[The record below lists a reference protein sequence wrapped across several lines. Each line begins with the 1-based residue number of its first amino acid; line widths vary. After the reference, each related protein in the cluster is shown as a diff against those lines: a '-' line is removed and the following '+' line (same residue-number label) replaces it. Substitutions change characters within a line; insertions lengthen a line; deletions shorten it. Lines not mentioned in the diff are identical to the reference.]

1 MEGGYD
7 ARVGERGA
15 QLSGGQRQRIALA
28 RAVLKNARVLLLD
41 EATSALDVESERVV
55 QQALDRVMRSRTT
68 VMVAHRLSTIKNA
81 DVISVLQDGKIIE
94 QGAHQQL
101 IENRNG
107 AYHKLVSLQQ
117 QQQEAVQRQQSS

>member
-41 EATSALDVESERVV
+41 EATSALDTVSERLVQDAVDRMLRGRTCVV
-55 QQALDRVMRSRTT
+55 
-68 VMVAHRLSTIKNA
+68 VAHRLSTVQKS
-81 DVISVLQDGKIIE
+81 DVIAVVKDGKVAE
-94 QGAHQQL
+94 RGRHGEL
-101 IENRNG
+101 IATG
-107 AYHKLVSLQQ
+107 PGGMYHNLIKLQHGRSPCL
-117 QQQEAVQRQQSS
+117 SPM

>member
-41 EATSALDVESERVV
+41 EATSALDAESERAVRE
-55 QQALDRVMRSRTT
+55 ALDRAAGGRTT
-68 VMVAHRLSTIKNA
+68 VVVAHRLSTIRGA
-81 DVISVLQDGKIIE
+81 DAIAVLRDGAVVAQGTHE
-94 QGAHQQL
+94 QLMAS
-101 IENRNG
+101 RDG
-107 AYHKLVSLQQ
+107 AYASLLELRMRSECAGVS
-117 QQQEAVQRQQSS
+117 SSA